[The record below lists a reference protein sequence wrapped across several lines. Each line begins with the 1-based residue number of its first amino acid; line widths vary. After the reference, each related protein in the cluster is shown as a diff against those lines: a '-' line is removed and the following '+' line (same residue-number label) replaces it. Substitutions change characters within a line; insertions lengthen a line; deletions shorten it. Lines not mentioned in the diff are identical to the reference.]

1 LTYELLTGGV
11 EHVAQPSVVA
21 LSVDLSQMVLI
32 HVELQEADLSDL
44 AAGREPLLKYI
55 SD

>member
-1 LTYELLTGGV
+1 
-11 EHVAQPSVVA
+11 
-21 LSVDLSQMVLI
+21 VLI

-55 SD
+55 SDQVAISQPCLF